1 LSVRNIPKNYRNVT
15 GVLASSKSEGAAM
28 FESTLERDLLMQLD
42 FDSCVESYDVQ
53 PVKIEWLDKVGKFR
67 SYTPDVLVHY
77 RHDDRVDHI
86 LYEVKYRSDIKENW
100 PILKPKFK
108 AAIRYAKQRGW
119 RFKLITEVEIR
130 TTFLQNVKFLLPFL
144 KRGPD
149 QEADM
154 LLIQEA
160 LKQHAEIA
168 ISELLASLCHNPWSQ
183 AALIPTLWYLIASGQ
198 IECELQSQPL
208 TMSSV
213 IWRVKHG

>member
-1 LSVRNIPKNYRNVT
+1 MSVRNVPKNYRNVT
-15 GVLASSKSEGAAM
+15 GVLASNKSEGSAM

-42 FDSCVESYDVQ
+42 FDSRVESYDVQ
-53 PVKIEWLDKVGKFR
+53 PVKIEWLDNAGKLR
-67 SYTPDVLVHY
+67 SYTPDVLVRY
-77 RHDDRVDHI
+77 RHDDHLDQI

-100 PILKPKFK
+100 SILKPKFK

-119 RFKLITEVEIR
+119 RFKLMTEVEIR

-160 LKQHAEIA
+160 LKQHAKISV
-168 ISELLASLCHNPWSQ
+168 SELLAGLCHNPWNQ

-198 IECELQSQPL
+198 VGCELHSQPL
-208 TMSSV
+208 TMSSL